1 MWQKSHVAGELDLA
15 ADGTVHFG
23 FEAGPTP
30 AEEFP
35 VMGEEVGERARV
47 AEVNPA
53 CGAFVRLRG
62 AAPGWWARCA
72 GRGSPLKVGGL
83 VLLTRKEVPVL
94 IQPLLL
100 LFRLTR
106 GGWPRLLAPPLLM
119 HLLRHPSY
127 PQPSLSHCLLGHPPP
142 NHCSA
147 PLTTTPTF
155 HRLES
160 PRFASFGKDALLCP
174 N

>member
-15 ADGTVHFG
+15 ADGTMHFG
-23 FEAGPTP
+23 FEAGLTP

-72 GRGSPLKVGGL
+72 GRGSPLKVRGL

-106 GGWPRLLAPPLLM
+106 GGWPRLLAPPWLM

-127 PQPSLSHCLLGHPPP
+127 PQRSLSHCLLGHPPP